1 MNVIKRLLGGSG
13 ISPKDV
19 DLKNFYVLDV
29 RQPEEFQAGHI
40 EGAKLIPLN
49 QLPKK
54 LDSLPRDTEILCV
67 CRSGSRSGAAVRQL
81 TSAGFTA
88 VNLSGGVM
96 AWQRAGLPLKKGK
109 K

>member
-1 MNVIKRLLGGSG
+1 MNVIKRLFGGGG
-13 ISPKDV
+13 ISPAEV

-40 EGAKLIPLN
+40 DGAKLIPLN
-49 QLPKK
+49 QLSKK
-54 LDSLPRDTEILCV
+54 LDTLPRDAEILCV

-81 TSAGFTA
+81 TSTGFKA
-88 VNLSGGVM
+88 VNLSGGIM